1 MQGCESLT
9 CSQVLVLVFSPYA
22 YIKKKKRKW
31 LAWLAKWGFLDFFGD
46 LCLKKPT
53 MAKKMT
59 TAKAIAQTLQKARKK
74 KKLKLSK
81 SLEKKNNINQEIT
94 TVINEINSLGY
105 DSDLKSVI
113 TTKEYQ
119 FVSNYLSGGVTIIQ
133 AMKSAGYIGYNED
146 YLYRLG
152 RKIVQKIETQAEDCR
167 KIARAIGA
175 GEVFILKTL
184 YSLAKDSK
192 SEKIRGDNAMNLAKL
207 LGLTKEQI
215 DGAGGLTII
224 FEGAGTPGAMASL
237 PGAPPMPASQG
248 ELKALPASKKPMM
261 ITK

>member
-1 MQGCESLT
+1 MKAKKDSKSKRLDSKKGKRKVSTADAIALT
-9 CSQVLVLVFSPYA
+9 R
-22 YIKKKKRKW
+22 KKRQ
-31 LAWLAKWGFLDFFGD
+31 
-46 LCLKKPT
+46 P
-53 MAKKMT
+53 
-59 TAKAIAQTLQKARKK
+59 
-74 KKLKLSK
+74 KLSK
-81 SLEKKNNINQEIT
+81 SLEKTDKTNQEIT
-94 TVINEINSLGY
+94 TIVNEINQLGY

-119 FVSNYLSGGVTIIQ
+119 FVSNYLSGGVTIIE

-152 RKIVQKIETQAEDCR
+152 RKIVQKLETQAEDCR

-175 GEVFILKTL
+175 GEVFIIKTL

-207 LGLTKEQI
+207 LGLTKEQL
-215 DGAGGLTII
+215 DSAGGVTII
-224 FEGAGTPGAMASL
+224 FEGAGAPGATASL
-237 PGAPPMPASQG
+237 PGAPLPPSQG
-248 ELKALPASKKPMM
+248 EIKVLPASNKPIM